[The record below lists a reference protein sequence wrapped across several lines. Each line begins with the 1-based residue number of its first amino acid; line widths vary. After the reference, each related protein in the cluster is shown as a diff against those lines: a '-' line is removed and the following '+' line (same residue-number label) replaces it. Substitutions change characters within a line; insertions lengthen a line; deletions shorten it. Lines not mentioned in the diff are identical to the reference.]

1 LVIYGEHFAHET
13 QSLLKTQT
21 SMSDVPA
28 LSASA
33 GGAEAQLL
41 DAKKERPYDLR
52 SRQNK
57 RQDVMEE
64 RHMHGKKQKVK
75 A

>member
-1 LVIYGEHFAHET
+1 
-13 QSLLKTQT
+13 
-21 SMSDVPA
+21 MSDVPA

-41 DAKKERPYDLR
+41 DAKNERPYDLR
-52 SRQNK
+52 PRQNK
-57 RQDVMEE
+57 RQAATK
-64 RHMHGKKQKVK
+64 RKQMHGKKQKVK